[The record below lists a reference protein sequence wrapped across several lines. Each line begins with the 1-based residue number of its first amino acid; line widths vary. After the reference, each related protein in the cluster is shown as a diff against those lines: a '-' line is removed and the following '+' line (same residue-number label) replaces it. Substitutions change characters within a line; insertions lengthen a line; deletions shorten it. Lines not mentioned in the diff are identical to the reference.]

1 MKKLKLHR
9 ETLRHLSD
17 EELKTM
23 KGAINYTYNASVC
36 VTACVVCEMTRLC
49 PSALINTCA

>member
-1 MKKLKLHR
+1 MKRLKLHR

-17 EELKTM
+17 ADLKAM

-36 VTACVVCEMTRLC
+36 VTACVVCEMSRRC
-49 PSALINTCA
+49 PSAFINCN